1 MSRRLPPLTAL
12 RAFEAAARHL
22 SFTRAAAELHVTQAA
37 ISHQIKALES
47 FLGVKLFHRQSRSLR
62 LTSQGQDYLP
72 AVNKAFDAIAEATRR
87 LLAHDARGTLTVSVL
102 PSFAARWLVT
112 RLGRFRERYPEIS
125 LRVAPSA
132 ELVDF
137 SRDEVDVGIRFGAG
151 RYAGLFSCRLLTE
164 DLFPVCS
171 PQLLENADPP
181 LREPRDLEHFTL
193 LHDDSYGDWRTWLL
207 AAGVD
212 NVDATRG
219 TIYHDAGMLLQAAV
233 AGQGIA
239 IARGVLAADYLK
251 EGRLIRPFE
260 LSLPSDYAYYFVCPR
275 GSVEDP
281 KVKAFRDWL
290 LSEAARDEQQPRVA
304 EKPAAGGGRKRASR

>member
-22 SFTRAAAELHVTQAA
+22 SFTRAATELHVTQAA

-47 FLGVKLFHRQSRSLR
+47 FLGVQLFHRQSRALR

-72 AVNKAFDAIAEATRR
+72 AVNKAFDAIADATRR

-112 RLGRFRERYPEIS
+112 RLGRFRETFPDIS

-137 SRDEVDVGIRFGAG
+137 SRDEVDVGIRYGNG
-151 RYAGLFSCRLLTE
+151 RYPGLYSCRLLTE

-171 PQLLENADPP
+171 PQLLEAADPP
-181 LREPRDLEHFTL
+181 LREPRNLEHVTL

-207 AAGVD
+207 AAEVH
-212 NVDATRG
+212 NVDPARG

-233 AGQGIA
+233 AGQGVA

-251 EGRLIRPFE
+251 EGRLVRPFE
-260 LSLPSDYAYYFVCPR
+260 LSLPLDYAYYFVCPR
-275 GSVEDP
+275 GSAEDP

-290 LSEAARDEQQPRVA
+290 IAEAARDEQTPRVA
-304 EKPAAGGGRKRASR
+304 EARTAKSGKRKGD

>member
-22 SFTRAAAELHVTQAA
+22 SFTRAANELFVTQAA

-47 FLGVKLFHRQSRSLR
+47 FLGVKLFHRQSRTLR
-62 LTSQGQDYLP
+62 LTSQGQEYLP
-72 AVNKAFDAIAEATRR
+72 AVNKAFDAIADATRR
-87 LLAHDARGTLTVSVL
+87 LLAHEARGTLTVSVL

-112 RLGRFRERYPEIS
+112 RLGRFHERHPDIS

-137 SRDEVDVGIRFGAG
+137 SRDEVDVGIRFGNG
-151 RYAGLFSCRLLTE
+151 RYPGLYACRLLTE

-171 PQLLENADPP
+171 PALLRDADPP
-181 LREPRDLEHFTL
+181 LRKPRDLEHFTL

-207 AAGVD
+207 AAGVN
-212 NVDATRG
+212 NVDPARG
-219 TIYHDAGMLLQAAV
+219 TIFHDASMLLQAAV
-233 AGQGIA
+233 AGQGVA

-251 EGRLIRPFE
+251 EGRLVRPFE
-260 LSLPSDYAYYFVCPR
+260 LSLPLDYAYYLVCPR
-275 GSVEDP
+275 ASANDP
-281 KVKAFRDWL
+281 KVEAFRDWL
-290 LSEAARDEQQPRVA
+290 VAEVARDERLPRNA
-304 EKPAAGGGRKRASR
+304 NGKGCGD